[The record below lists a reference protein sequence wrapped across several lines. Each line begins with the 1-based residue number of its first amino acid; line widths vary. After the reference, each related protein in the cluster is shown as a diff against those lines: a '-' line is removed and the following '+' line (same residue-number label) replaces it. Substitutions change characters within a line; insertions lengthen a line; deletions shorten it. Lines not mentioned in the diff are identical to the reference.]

1 MVCDAIS
8 SYSTEGSSNVVR
20 RPQAIMK
27 LRSRDFSIPIA
38 IVLSMINVAM
48 IWEFRFLPLHD
59 FPIWIFET
67 KILSGFSNG
76 FFPYSTY
83 YDIIKLPVP
92 NLGLTAL
99 TWFFSRFV
107 SFEAAGKVFLSLCLI
122 GFPWSW
128 FYAVRSLV
136 SGRQT
141 GAAFLGFPFSYN
153 LFMFGGQGYVLGL
166 SVLLLLTGLL
176 VPRFERFSLKHWLFL
191 SCSFLVLY
199 FLHAIPF
206 GLSIILFI
214 TLALVS
220 TKEPMKNLAK
230 VLAACVP
237 SSVLAVWYIRCLPGA
252 PSEWQW
258 GIVAL
263 GRNVLKPMLL
273 FIKSYGISSPV
284 PITVLNAL
292 WLGILFLLAL
302 RLVADCRSRM
312 SWDKRFVA
320 PMAICGLMML
330 FLPYSFLN
338 VVSPGGRLALPF
350 LFFFVCLTSSVPLSP
365 RWVKTML
372 ITTAVVVL
380 YNAHYFSKV
389 NRQVGAFY
397 EDIIP
402 VIQSKENFYVIG
414 LDWPAGTSVWD
425 QGSASIN
432 PLILTPYYAYLQ
444 YDRVAWI
451 FQTGLLRLKDAYSA
465 YQPPFNGDNI
475 QEFES
480 SVFGNIQN
488 LKFFHAL
495 AVAGNSESAKKV
507 IEVLEKEGYR
517 AMCAR
522 ELWTVMERP

>member
-1 MVCDAIS
+1 
-8 SYSTEGSSNVVR
+8 
-20 RPQAIMK
+20 
-27 LRSRDFSIPIA
+27 
-38 IVLSMINVAM
+38 
-48 IWEFRFLPLHD
+48 
-59 FPIWIFET
+59 
-67 KILSGFSNG
+67 
-76 FFPYSTY
+76 
-83 YDIIKLPVP
+83 
-92 NLGLTAL
+92 
-99 TWFFSRFV
+99 
-107 SFEAAGKVFLSLCLI
+107 
-122 GFPWSW
+122 
-128 FYAVRSLV
+128 
-136 SGRQT
+136 
-141 GAAFLGFPFSYN
+141 
-153 LFMFGGQGYVLGL
+153 
-166 SVLLLLTGLL
+166 
-176 VPRFERFSLKHWLFL
+176 
-191 SCSFLVLY
+191 
-199 FLHAIPF
+199 
-206 GLSIILFI
+206 
-214 TLALVS
+214 
-220 TKEPMKNLAK
+220 
-230 VLAACVP
+230 
-237 SSVLAVWYIRCLPGA
+237 
-252 PSEWQW
+252 
-258 GIVAL
+258 
-263 GRNVLKPMLL
+263 
-273 FIKSYGISSPV
+273 
-284 PITVLNAL
+284 
-292 WLGILFLLAL
+292 
-302 RLVADCRSRM
+302 
-312 SWDKRFVA
+312 
-320 PMAICGLMML
+320 
-330 FLPYSFLN
+330 
-338 VVSPGGRLALPF
+338 
-350 LFFFVCLTSSVPLSP
+350 
-365 RWVKTML
+365 ML